1 MFSRLFS
8 SKPQSNKE
16 SEQAVTAGRSL
27 SPSTESA
34 SVSAS
39 AATGAPGSPTRIP
52 LPPSRSPSPVLD
64 PAAFH
69 SLVTT
74 CPPKTLYAYTLSRL
88 QLGKNFYSQ
97 FFFQLILKPVV
108 QQHLQSCVPF
118 QRSSGLLSRPRVC
131 IVYAAT
137 KVILRSTTTTAA
149 AQCHMM
155 TRAQKS
161 SMWGTLG
168 ARRQAHMR
176 HGGSAVVRP
185 LKAMVTWVHQAAGVT
200 RGSILCVIAFE
211 SITPWP
217 GVNYV
222 CFWVP
227 DGSQTCTIPE

>member
-88 QLGKNFYSQ
+88 QLGSANFL
-97 FFFQLILKPVV
+97 FTV
-108 QQHLQSCVPF
+108 
-118 QRSSGLLSRPRVC
+118 LLSTHIETHGPATPAELRALSTFFGALEPPPRLHCVRC
-131 IVYAAT
+131 HKGYFEVDNDDRSCTMPHDDESAEVEHVGYA
-137 KVILRSTTTTAA
+137 RS
-149 AQCHMM
+149 
-155 TRAQKS
+155 K
-161 SMWGTLG
+161 
-168 ARRQAHMR
+168 
-176 HGGSAVVRP
+176 
-185 LKAMVTWVHQAAGVT
+185 AAGAYET
-200 RGSILCVIAFE
+200 RWECCGKTVE
-211 SITPWP
+211 
-217 GVNYV
+217 G
-222 CFWVP
+222 
-227 DGSQTCTIPE
+227 DGDLGPPSGWCYEGKHTVRNCLRKHYFMARC